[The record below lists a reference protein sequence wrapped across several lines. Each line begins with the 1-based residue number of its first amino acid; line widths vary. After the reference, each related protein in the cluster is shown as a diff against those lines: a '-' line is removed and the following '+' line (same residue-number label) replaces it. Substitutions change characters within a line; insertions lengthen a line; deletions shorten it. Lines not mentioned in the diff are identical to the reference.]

1 MRWIIRLLGVV
12 VTLAVLGLAALLMVP
27 AERIAGLAAAQL
39 GQSLGRAVTISGAV
53 QPIFW
58 PHLGVRAEGVGV
70 ANPDW
75 VSEGPMLSATA
86 LSVRLPWAA
95 ILDGT
100 PQIDEITLIAPQI
113 TLVRG
118 ADGRASWEVATGTAP
133 GAGTQSTAAAIA
145 IAMAE
150 ITDGSLR
157 YIDAQSGQRVALTGI
172 DARLALPRDGT
183 LSLAGRATAQGVPM
197 SFSLELAALP
207 DLMAGR
213 LSAGALGLEWA
224 GGTARFDGQLG
235 LTPVFNGQLA
245 LDASD
250 LAPLAGLA
258 GVAMPDLPQGFGRQR
273 VALSGQVALS
283 DEGSAHL
290 RDGRLQLDQTTFAL
304 ALDLTQGAERPMIRG
319 TVTGDAL
326 TLPGGGDNSA
336 PTGQGWSRAPIDVS
350 GLFAT
355 DAEIA
360 LQLGAVALGDI
371 ALGPVDLNATL
382 TRGRLVFDIAR
393 ITAYGGAVSGQ
404 FVVNGRGGLS
414 VGGDLSA
421 RDIALLPMLRDFAGF
436 ERLEGTG
443 AGRLRFLGVGNDMA
457 SIMDG
462 LSGEG
467 ELRLGAGVVRGIDL
481 AAMIRNR
488 DTSLQGAGARTVYDS
503 ATASFTIAD
512 GILANDDLTLA
523 AGWGGATGAGR
534 VDLGGQSLDYR
545 MVPAIAQGGDNGAIR
560 VPVLIRGPWSGP
572 SIRLDLEYLAQ
583 QELAAQ
589 RARLEAE
596 VQARI
601 DAEVDRLEA
610 EARAR
615 ANEALGIQLQQGDT
629 VQNARKALEQRL
641 RDEAE
646 QQLLRLLGRGN

>member
-1 MRWIIRLLGVV
+1 MRWIIRLLGVF
-12 VTLAVLGLAALLMVP
+12 VTLAILGVVALLMVP

-86 LSVRLPWAA
+86 LSVRLPWTA

-100 PQIDEITLIAPQI
+100 PQIDEVTLIAPQI
-113 TLVRG
+113 TLVRA
-118 ADGRASWEVATGTAP
+118 ADGRASWEMAASTAP
-133 GAGTQSTAAAIA
+133 GAGTQSTAPAIA

-157 YIDAQSGQRVALTGI
+157 YIDAQAGERFEITAV
-172 DARLALPRDGT
+172 DARLTLPRDGA
-183 LSLAGRATAQGVPM
+183 LSLAGRATALGVPM
-197 SFSLELAALP
+197 SFSFDLAAP
-207 DLMAGR
+207 SDLVAGR
-213 LSAGALGLEWA
+213 LSDGALGLEWA

-235 LTPVFNGQLA
+235 LTPVFSGQLS

-273 VALSGQVALS
+273 VALTGQVALS

-290 RDGRLQLDQTTFAL
+290 RDGRLQLDQTAFVL

-319 TVTGDAL
+319 TVTADAL
-326 TLPGGGDNSA
+326 TLPGGDDSA
-336 PTGQGWSRAPIDVS
+336 TGGQGWSRAPIDVS

-360 LQLGAVALGDI
+360 LRLGALGLGDI
-371 ALGPVDLNATL
+371 ALGPIDLTATL

-393 ITAYGGAVSGQ
+393 LAAYGGAVSGQ

-414 VGGDLSA
+414 VGGDLRASEMQ
-421 RDIALLPMLRDFAGF
+421 LLPLLRDVADF

-443 AGRLRFLGVGNDMA
+443 NGRLRFLGVGNDMA
-457 SIMDG
+457 SIMTG

-481 AAMIRNR
+481 ATMIRNR
-488 DTSLQGAGARTVYDS
+488 DPGAQGAGARTVYDS
-503 ATASFTIAD
+503 VSASFTIAD
-512 GILANDDLTLA
+512 GVLANEDLALA
-523 AGWGGATGAGR
+523 AGWGSAAGAGR
-534 VDLGGQSLDYR
+534 VDLGAQSLDYR
-545 MVPAIAQGGDNGAIR
+545 LIPAILQSGDGGAIR

-583 QELAAQ
+583 QELAAE

-596 VQARI
+596 AKARLE
-601 DAEVDRLEA
+601 AEVDRLEA

-615 ANEALGIQLQQGDT
+615 ANQALGTQLQQGDT
-629 VQNARKALEQRL
+629 VQDARDALEDRL
-641 RDEAE
+641 RQEAE

>member
-75 VSEGPMLSATA
+75 VSEGPMLRATA

-258 GVAMPDLPQGFGRQR
+258 GVAIPDLPQGFGRQR

-421 RDIALLPMLRDFAGF
+421 RDIAILPMLRDVAGF

-457 SIMDG
+457 SIMGG

-488 DTSLQGAGARTVYDS
+488 DPGAQGTGARTVYDS
-503 ATASFTIAD
+503 VSARFVIAD
-512 GILANDDLTLA
+512 GVLANEDLTLA

-545 MVPAIAQGGDNGAIR
+545 MIPAISPTADIGAIR

-583 QELAAQ
+583 QELAAE

-596 VQARI
+596 AQARI

-615 ANEALGIQLQQGDT
+615 ADEALGTQLQQGDT
-629 VQNARKALEQRL
+629 VQDARDALEQRL

>member
-1 MRWIIRLLGVV
+1 MRWIIRLLGVF
-12 VTLAVLGLAALLMVP
+12 VTLAILGVVALLMVP

-86 LSVRLPWAA
+86 LSVRLPWTA

-100 PQIDEITLIAPQI
+100 PQIDEVTLIAPQI
-113 TLVRG
+113 TLVRA
-118 ADGRASWEVATGTAP
+118 ADGRASWEMAASTAH
-133 GAGTQSTAAAIA
+133 GAGTQGTAPAIA

-157 YIDAQSGQRVALTGI
+157 YIDAQAGERFEITAV
-172 DARLALPRDGT
+172 DARLTLPRDGA
-183 LSLAGRATAQGVPM
+183 LSLAGRATALGVPM
-197 SFSLELAALP
+197 SFSFDLAALS

-213 LSAGALGLEWA
+213 LSDGALGLEWA

-235 LTPVFNGQLA
+235 LTPVFSGQLS

-273 VALSGQVALS
+273 VALTGQVALS

-290 RDGRLQLDQTTFAL
+290 RDGRLQLDQTAFVL

-319 TVTGDAL
+319 TITADRLA
-326 TLPGGGDNSA
+326 LPGGDDSA
-336 PTGQGWSRAPIDVS
+336 TGGQGWSRAPIDVS

-371 ALGPVDLNATL
+371 ALGPIDLTATL

-393 ITAYGGAVSGQ
+393 LAAYGGAVSGQ
-404 FVVNGRGGLS
+404 FVLNGRGGLS
-414 VGGDLSA
+414 VGGDLRA
-421 RDIALLPMLRDFAGF
+421 AEMQLLPLLRDVADF

-443 AGRLRFLGVGNDMA
+443 NGRLRFLGVGNDMA
-457 SIMDG
+457 SIMTG

-481 AAMIRNR
+481 ATMIRNR
-488 DTSLQGAGARTVYDS
+488 DPGAQGAGARTVYDS
-503 ATASFTIAD
+503 VSASFTIAD
-512 GILANDDLTLA
+512 GVLANEDLALA
-523 AGWGGATGAGR
+523 AGWGSAAGVGR
-534 VDLGGQSLDYR
+534 VDLGAQSLDYR
-545 MVPAIAQGGDNGAIR
+545 LIPAILQSGDGGAIR

-583 QELAAQ
+583 QELAAE

-596 VQARI
+596 AKARLE
-601 DAEVDRLEA
+601 AEVDRLEA

-615 ANEALGIQLQQGDT
+615 ANQALGTQLQQGDT
-629 VQNARKALEQRL
+629 VQDARDALEDRL
-641 RDEAE
+641 RQEAE

>member
-1 MRWIIRLLGVV
+1 MRWIIRLLGVF
-12 VTLAVLGLAALLMVP
+12 VTLAILGVVALLMVP

-86 LSVRLPWAA
+86 LSVRLPWTA

-113 TLVRG
+113 TLVRA
-118 ADGRASWEVATGTAP
+118 ADGRASWEMAASTAH
-133 GAGTQSTAAAIA
+133 GAGTQSTAPAIA

-157 YIDAQSGQRVALTGI
+157 YIDAQAGERFEITAV
-172 DARLALPRDGT
+172 DARLTLPRDGA
-183 LSLAGRATAQGVPM
+183 LSLAGRATALGVPM
-197 SFSLELAALP
+197 SFSFDLAALS

-213 LSAGALGLEWA
+213 LSDGALGLEWA

-235 LTPVFNGQLA
+235 LTPVFSGQLS

-273 VALSGQVALS
+273 VALTGQVALS

-290 RDGRLQLDQTTFAL
+290 RDGRLQLDQTAFVL

-319 TVTGDAL
+319 TVTADAL
-326 TLPGGGDNSA
+326 TLPGGDESA
-336 PTGQGWSRAPIDVS
+336 TGGQGWSRAPIDVS

-360 LQLGAVALGDI
+360 LQLGAVALGDM
-371 ALGPVDLNATL
+371 ALGPIDLTATL

-393 ITAYGGAVSGQ
+393 LAAYGGAVSGQ
-404 FVVNGRGGLS
+404 FVLNGRGGLS
-414 VGGDLSA
+414 VGGDLRA
-421 RDIALLPMLRDFAGF
+421 AEMQLLPLLRDVADF

-443 AGRLRFLGVGNDMA
+443 NGRLRFLGVGNDMA
-457 SIMDG
+457 SIMTG

-481 AAMIRNR
+481 ATMIRNR
-488 DTSLQGAGARTVYDS
+488 DPGAQGAGARTVYDS
-503 ATASFTIAD
+503 VSAGFTIAD
-512 GILANDDLTLA
+512 GVLANDDLALA
-523 AGWGGATGAGR
+523 AGWGSAEGAGR
-534 VDLGGQSLDYR
+534 VDLGAQSLDYR
-545 MVPAIAQGGDNGAIR
+545 LIPAILQSGDGGAIR

-583 QELAAQ
+583 QELAAE

-596 VQARI
+596 AKARLE
-601 DAEVDRLEA
+601 AEVDRLEA

-615 ANEALGIQLQQGDT
+615 ANQALGTQLQQGDT
-629 VQNARKALEQRL
+629 VQDARDALEDRL
-641 RDEAE
+641 RQEAE

>member
-113 TLVRG
+113 TLVRA

-133 GAGTQSTAAAIA
+133 GAGTQSTTAAIA

-371 ALGPVDLNATL
+371 ALGPIDLNATL

-393 ITAYGGAVSGQ
+393 ITAYGGAVSWQ

-457 SIMDG
+457 SIMGG
-462 LSGEG
+462 LSG
-467 ELRLGAGVVRGIDL
+467 
-481 AAMIRNR
+481 
-488 DTSLQGAGARTVYDS
+488 
-503 ATASFTIAD
+503 
-512 GILANDDLTLA
+512 
-523 AGWGGATGAGR
+523 
-534 VDLGGQSLDYR
+534 
-545 MVPAIAQGGDNGAIR
+545 
-560 VPVLIRGPWSGP
+560 
-572 SIRLDLEYLAQ
+572 
-583 QELAAQ
+583 
-589 RARLEAE
+589 
-596 VQARI
+596 
-601 DAEVDRLEA
+601 
-610 EARAR
+610 
-615 ANEALGIQLQQGDT
+615 
-629 VQNARKALEQRL
+629 
-641 RDEAE
+641 
-646 QQLLRLLGRGN
+646 